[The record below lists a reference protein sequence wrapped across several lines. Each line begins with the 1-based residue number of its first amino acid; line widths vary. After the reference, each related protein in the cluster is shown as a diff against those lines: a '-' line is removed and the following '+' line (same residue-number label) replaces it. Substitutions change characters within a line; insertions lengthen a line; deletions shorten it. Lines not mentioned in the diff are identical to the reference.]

1 MLVGWYGLGTAFN
14 SYISQNENG
23 LNTLQEMYNNWAFLR
38 DLISNVDMVLS
49 KADMNIARKYVELS
63 KNKDE
68 SMSIFEK
75 IKNEFDLTKEI
86 ILKISNKTML
96 LQDNKELFMSLS
108 NRMPYFNALNY
119 LQIELI
125 KRVRNGNSNDKLIK
139 AIHTCINGV
148 ATGLRNSG

>member
-1 MLVGWYGLGTAFN
+1 MGVF
-14 SYISQNENG
+14 
-23 LNTLQEMYNNWAFLR
+23 R

-96 LQDNKELFMSLS
+96 LQDNKELFISLS

-125 KRVRNGNSNDKLIK
+125 KE
-139 AIHTCINGV
+139 
-148 ATGLRNSG
+148 